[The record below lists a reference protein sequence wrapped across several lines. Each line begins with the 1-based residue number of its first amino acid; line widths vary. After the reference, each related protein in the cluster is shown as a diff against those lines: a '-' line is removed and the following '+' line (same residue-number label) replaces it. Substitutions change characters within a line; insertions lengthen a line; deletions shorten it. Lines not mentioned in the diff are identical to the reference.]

1 MSGRPWESAAG
12 PISSVRAPCSLL
24 VLRTRF
30 LPTRRVV
37 EVTWARISNCRL
49 EPERT
54 MLKPSLQL
62 RIGQQLTMTPQ
73 LQQAIRL
80 LQLPSLDLQA
90 HVRETLE
97 TNVMLEAEDEL
108 ALDAPPDAARERE
121 DVPVEEK
128 YAELDG
134 HTAAG
139 DQREEPEVEIADEA
153 WGEQTSGPSDSPW
166 SGEDDRSGDFSDQH
180 GQTLQEQLIEQLE
193 LAKLSPVDL
202 AIARVITDA
211 ITDDGYLK
219 DDLEEVRL
227 SLLPEIEATIAD
239 VERVLAAV
247 RSLEPAG
254 VGARNLGECIALQ
267 LRQLHPDTRA
277 RDIAI
282 RVALEHLDLVAGQQ
296 LVLLRR
302 QLRCSEGDLEMALAL
317 VRSCH
322 PRPGA
327 AVNPAQAEYVIPDV
341 FVRRTDHGWIGEINQ
356 ATVPRVR
363 VNQSYANLI
372 SRAPDHA
379 MLRTQLQE
387 ARWLMRSLEIRNE
400 TLVKVARC
408 IVQRQTSFFEIGE
421 EAMEPLILKDVA
433 EAVEM
438 HESTISRVTTAKYM
452 HTPRGVF
459 EFRYFFSSHV
469 AAADGTEMSSTAIRA
484 KLRKLISQE
493 NPDNPLSDAK
503 LAEIL
508 SQEGIPVAR
517 RTVAKY
523 REGMQIAP
531 SNERKRAAARA
542 S

>member
-1 MSGRPWESAAG
+1 
-12 PISSVRAPCSLL
+12 
-24 VLRTRF
+24 
-30 LPTRRVV
+30 
-37 EVTWARISNCRL
+37 
-49 EPERT
+49 

-108 ALDAPPDAARERE
+108 ALDAPPDTVRERE
-121 DVPVEEK
+121 DIPVEEK
-128 YAELDG
+128 YVELDG
-134 HTAAG
+134 RTTTN

-153 WGEQTSGPSDSPW
+153 WGEQTSGPSDSSW
-166 SGEDDRSGDFSDQH
+166 SGDDDRSGDFSDQH
-180 GQTLQEQLIEQLE
+180 SQTLQEQLIEQLE
-193 LAKLSPVDL
+193 LAKLSAVDM

-219 DDLEEVRL
+219 DDLEDVRL
-227 SLLPEIEATIAD
+227 SLLPEIEATTQD

-247 RSLEPAG
+247 QSLEPAG
-254 VGARNLGECIALQ
+254 VGARCLGECIALQ
-267 LRQLHPDTRA
+267 LRQLDPATPA

-302 QLRCSEGDLEMALAL
+302 QMRCSESDLEMALAL

-341 FVRRTDHGWIGEINQ
+341 FVRRTDHGWIVEINQ

-363 VNQSYANLI
+363 VNQGYANLI

-400 TLVKVARC
+400 TLIKVARC
-408 IVQRQTSFFEIGE
+408 IVQRQTSFFELGE

-484 KLRKLISQE
+484 KIKKLISQE
-493 NPDNPLSDAK
+493 NPEYPCSDSK

>member
-1 MSGRPWESAAG
+1 M
-12 PISSVRAPCSLL
+12 
-24 VLRTRF
+24 
-30 LPTRRVV
+30 
-37 EVTWARISNCRL
+37 
-49 EPERT
+49 
-54 MLKPSLQL
+54 MKPSLQL

-80 LQLPSLDLQA
+80 LQLPALDLQA

-97 TNVMLEAEDEL
+97 TNVMLEAEDEFG
-108 ALDAPPDAARERE
+108 ADSGPEAGGPEAGGADAPREVR
-121 DVPVEEK
+121 DPQRGEE

-134 HTAAG
+134 DAPGDERTADA
-139 DQREEPEVEIADEA
+139 EVEIADEA
-153 WGEQTSGPSDSPW
+153 WGEQTTGPSGAEAW
-166 SGEDDRSGDFSDQH
+166 SGDDDRNADFSDQH
-180 GQTLQEQLIEQLE
+180 GRTLQEQLIEQLA
-193 LAKLSPVDL
+193 LAHLSAVDL
-202 AIARVITDA
+202 AIARVIADS
-211 ITDDGYLK
+211 ISDDGYLQ
-219 DDLEEVRL
+219 DDLDNIRA
-227 SLLPEIEATIAD
+227 SLLPEINASPAD

-247 RSLEPAG
+247 QALEPAG

-267 LRQLHPDTRA
+267 LRQLDERTPA

-282 RVALEHLDLVAGQQ
+282 RIALEHLDLVADQQ
-296 LVLLRR
+296 LLLLRR
-302 QLRCSEGDLEMALAL
+302 QLRCSDADLEMALAL

-327 AVNPAQAEYVIPDV
+327 AVSSGQAEYVIPDV
-341 FVRRTDHGWIGEINQ
+341 FVRRTEHGWIVEVNQ

-363 VNQSYANLI
+363 VNQSYASLI
-372 SRAPDHA
+372 SRSADHA
-379 MLRTQLQE
+379 LLRTQLQE
-387 ARWLMRSLEIRNE
+387 ARWLLRSLEIRND

-408 IVQRQTSFFEIGE
+408 IVQRQANFFEHGE
-421 EAMEPLILKDVA
+421 EAMQPLILKDVA
-433 EAVEM
+433 DAVEM

-484 KLRKLISQE
+484 KIKKLIGHE
-493 NPDNPLSDAK
+493 NPELPLSDSK

-508 SQEGIPVAR
+508 SGEGIPVAR

>member
-1 MSGRPWESAAG
+1 
-12 PISSVRAPCSLL
+12 
-24 VLRTRF
+24 
-30 LPTRRVV
+30 
-37 EVTWARISNCRL
+37 
-49 EPERT
+49 

-62 RIGQQLTMTPQ
+62 RVGQQLTMTPQ

-108 ALDAPPDAARERE
+108 ALETPLEAVAEGAREE
-121 DVPVEEK
+121 PPPEEK

-134 HTAAG
+134 NAAAAS

-153 WGEQTSGPSDSPW
+153 WGEQTSGPSDSAW
-166 SGEDDRSGDFSDQH
+166 SGEDRSGDFSDAH
-180 GQTLQEQLIEQLE
+180 AQTLQEQLIEQLE
-193 LAKLSPVDL
+193 LAKLSPIDL
-202 AIARVITDA
+202 AIARVIADA
-211 ITDDGYLK
+211 ITDDGYLH
-219 DDLEEVRL
+219 DDLEEVRQ
-227 SLLPEIEATIAD
+227 SLKPEIEASYED

-247 RSLEPAG
+247 QSLEPAG
-254 VGARNLGECIALQ
+254 VGARSLGECIALQ
-267 LRQLHPDTRA
+267 LRQLHPDTPA

-282 RVALEHLDLVAGQQ
+282 RVALEHLDLVANQQ

-341 FVRRTDHGWIGEINQ
+341 FVRRTEHGWTVEINQ

-363 VNQSYANLI
+363 VNQSYANAI

-400 TLVKVARC
+400 TLIKVARC
-408 IVQRQTSFFEIGE
+408 IVQRQTSFFELGE

-469 AAADGTEMSSTAIRA
+469 EAADGTEMSSTAIRA
-484 KLRKLISQE
+484 KIKKLISQE
-493 NPDNPLSDAK
+493 NPENPWSDSK

-508 SQEGIPVAR
+508 SREGIPVAR

-523 REGMQIAP
+523 REGMQISP
-531 SNERKRAAARA
+531 SNERKRAQVRA